1 MNQQN
6 QNSFTRGSQV
16 VAHQF
21 RMFGQGSINVFVFGL
36 LLALLWLI
44 WRICQKLYFASLYY
58 FIIERY
64 VQLKLAIGEHFYP
77 IRQIGIKFYY
87 LEQHTWIY
95 RNAEEFVYKF
105 WYVTNHG
112 TRIYKF
118 GQFLLHT
125 ALLEGLVVFI
135 LGMLAAV
142 IFCYCQGKESIG
154 ANKIRGMDFVTVKV
168 LAKMLKK
175 AKKASN
181 IKFAG
186 LPLVKNSERQHML
199 LTGTTGTGKTN
210 MLNELLPQI
219 RRQKDRAIIVDLT
232 GTFMERFFNP
242 KIDKLLNPFEENT
255 QHWLPWNDCYEVSDF
270 DDVASS
276 FSNYNPRVDDFFAK
290 NAELVLSE
298 GLQLYQNSKDIKK
311 LVNMII
317 YSDNRQFA
325 KIFKD
330 TAVAGIISNSAP
342 ETSAGIQAT
351 IGKNIAALKHLKSHG
366 NFSISQWF
374 ADPLDTGWLFITSSP
389 NQRVTLRPLISAW
402 ISIAIKAL
410 MYRDTSNTNNNMW
423 FIIDELPALQKIPS
437 LPTAL
442 AESRKYGGCFV
453 AGLQNIYQ
461 LEEIYGSAGSS
472 SMLDLF
478 NSKFIFR
485 VGDQQ
490 TAHKSAL
497 MLGEQETLEIQE
509 SLSYGS
515 NTTRDGV
522 NINNVERKRLLVM
535 PSEIMSLPDL
545 TCYVKLAGNFPITK
559 LTMNLQN
566 QRL

>member
-1 MNQQN
+1 MNSSQK

-21 RMFGQGSINVFVFGL
+21 RMFGQGSSNVFVVGL
-36 LLALLWLI
+36 LLALLWLM
-44 WRICQKLYFASLYY
+44 WRISQKLYLVSLYY

-64 VQLKLAIGEHFYP
+64 VQLKLIIGEHFYP
-77 IRQIGIKFYY
+77 VKQIGIKFYY
-87 LEQHTWIY
+87 LEQQDWVY
-95 RNAEEFVYKF
+95 RHAEEFIYKF

-112 TRIYKF
+112 KNINLLA
-118 GQFLLHT
+118 QFLLHT
-125 ALLEGLVVFI
+125 AWWETLIVFASGTI
-135 LGMLAAV
+135 AAV
-142 IFCYCQGKESIG
+142 IFCYFHGKKSIV
-154 ANKIRGMDFVTVKV
+154 ASKIRGMDFVESEV
-168 LAKMLKK
+168 LAKMLQRVKN
-175 AKKASN
+175 ASN

-186 LPLVKNSERQHML
+186 LPLVKGSERQHLL

-219 RRQKDRAIIVDLT
+219 RAQKERAIIVDLT
-232 GTFMERFFNP
+232 GTFVDRFFDS

-255 QHWLPWNDCYEVSDF
+255 QHWLPWNDCHAISDF
-270 DDVASS
+270 DDIASS
-276 FSNYNPRVDDFFAK
+276 FSSYNHKADNFFAK

-298 GLQLYQNSKDIKK
+298 ALQLYKNSKDIAK
-311 LVNMII
+311 LVNTII
-317 YSDNRQFA
+317 YSDNKAFA
-325 KIFKD
+325 KIFAG
-330 TAVAGIISNSAP
+330 TAVAGIVSSSAP

-351 IGKNIAALKHLKSHG
+351 VGKNIAVLKHLQPKG
-366 NFSISQWF
+366 NFSIRKWF
-374 ADPLDTGWLFITSSP
+374 TGPQEKGWLFITATP

-410 MYRDTSNTNNNMW
+410 MDRSTHKNNNNMW

-461 LEEIYGSAGSS
+461 LEEIYGLAGAA

-485 VGDQQ
+485 VSDQQ
-490 TAHKSAL
+490 TAHRSAL
-497 MLGEQETLEIQE
+497 MLGEQETLETQE
-509 SLSYGS
+509 RG
-515 NTTRDGV
+515 TA
-522 NINNVERKRLLVM
+522 IE
-535 PSEIMSLPDL
+535 
-545 TCYVKLAGNFPITK
+545 
-559 LTMNLQN
+559 
-566 QRL
+566 